1 MAMELLGDLAKGDFA
16 GFLRR
21 LLGDNA
27 LIASVFQEAGGV
39 KAGCFTG
46 LRRSVG

>member
-1 MAMELLGDLAKGDFA
+1 MERDLPKGDFA

-46 LRRSVG
+46 LRRWVG